1 LPYSNAQA
9 ISVLSRVDDSHA
21 LSLSYGFAEPAVLR
35 IAGISCSTVL
45 RVREAAVNTC
55 ADTLAIALGEGEC
68 VYSLAARAT
77 RTGDESAQCFHG
89 VTPVR
94 SSSMNTAPSNG
105 LWQ

>member
-1 LPYSNAQA
+1 
-9 ISVLSRVDDSHA
+9 
-21 LSLSYGFAEPAVLR
+21 
-35 IAGISCSTVL
+35 
-45 RVREAAVNTC
+45 
-55 ADTLAIALGEGEC
+55 LAIALGEGEC